1 MNYNFRLRRE
11 CPVERFTIWDFVVI
25 SVERFNKIAIRKLQ
39 MNRVCFFVLL
49 LLFFC
54 PRFHEDKFGYVTS
67 RDVPAERLYDRGLV
81 DISVIKRQV
90 QNLAINFN
98 RKINIDE
105 TARLWQ
111 ESFKHTPEQ
120 HFILAINEILKDQ
133 NIKRFPTIAI
143 LRRKLQEIPQFIRD
157 ETHACNDCDNEGLI
171 TVHVFNYNFTF
182 VCTCSTRKYPGVV
195 TFKCNTCSFYTE
207 QRDNEVVRKRICTVN
222 ESLIKPVLVKT
233 GMEGRLSKPL
243 TDTSRGQIKPNPC
256 AWIIEKF
263 KVGQPSR

>member
-1 MNYNFRLRRE
+1 MKR
-11 CPVERFTIWDFVVI
+11 
-25 SVERFNKIAIRKLQ
+25 
-39 MNRVCFFVLL
+39 MCFFLMIL
-49 LLFFC
+49 SFFC
-54 PRFHEDKFGYVTS
+54 PRFHEDKFGYVS
-67 RDVPAERLYDRGLV
+67 GRDVQAERLYDRGLV

-98 RKINIDE
+98 RKINVDE
-105 TARLWQ
+105 TSRLWQ
-111 ESFKHTPEQ
+111 ESFKHIPEQ
-120 HFILAINEILKDQ
+120 HFVLAINEILKDQ

-143 LRRKLQEIPQFIRD
+143 VRRKLQEIPQFIQG

-171 TVHVFNYNFTF
+171 TIHVFNYSFTF

-195 TFKCNTCSFYTE
+195 TFKCSTCSFYTE
-207 QRDNEVVRKRICTVN
+207 QRDNEVVRKRICTAN

-233 GMEGRLSKPL
+233 GMEGRRSGSPP
-243 TDTSRGQIKPNPC
+243 DPSRGQIKPNPC

>member
-1 MNYNFRLRRE
+1 MK
-11 CPVERFTIWDFVVI
+11 C
-25 SVERFNKIAIRKLQ
+25 
-39 MNRVCFFVLL
+39 VCFFFMLL
-49 LLFFC
+49 SFLC
-54 PRFHEDKFGYVTS
+54 FGYGLV
-67 RDVPAERLYDRGLV
+67 RGLV

-98 RKINIDE
+98 RKINVDE
-105 TARLWQ
+105 TSRLWQ
-111 ESFKHTPEQ
+111 ESFKHIPEQ
-120 HFILAINEILKDQ
+120 HFIMAINEILKDQ

-207 QRDNEVVRKRICTVN
+207 QRDNEVVRKRICTAN
-222 ESLIKPVLVKT
+222 ESLIK
-233 GMEGRLSKPL
+233 MEGRRSGSPP
-243 TDTSRGQIKPNPC
+243 DPSRGQVKPNPC
-256 AWIIEKF
+256 ALIIEKF
-263 KVGQPSR
+263 KVGQPSRRGVFTTKYEV